1 MDAAAAE
8 RASAVC
14 AAEVTLAVR
23 QPCAGGA
30 HALGGASQMYCGCG
44 CPSIWMSLS
53 TRGAQQP
60 TCAPLAY
67 VSPPRGVHPSSSS
80 PSAAA
85 AAAAAVW
92 LYSRP
97 RRIIDATVRSA
108 ARATAA
114 APPGSDSTRLSSK

>member
-8 RASAVC
+8 CASAVC

-30 HALGGASQMYCGCG
+30 HAPGGASQMYCGRG

-60 TCAPLAY
+60 TCAP
-67 VSPPRGVHPSSSS
+67 PRTHAAEGAPVVAVVVVGGGVGGGGL
-80 PSAAA
+80 
-85 AAAAAVW
+85 VVQQ
-92 LYSRP
+92 P
-97 RRIIDATVRSA
+97 RRIIEATVRSA